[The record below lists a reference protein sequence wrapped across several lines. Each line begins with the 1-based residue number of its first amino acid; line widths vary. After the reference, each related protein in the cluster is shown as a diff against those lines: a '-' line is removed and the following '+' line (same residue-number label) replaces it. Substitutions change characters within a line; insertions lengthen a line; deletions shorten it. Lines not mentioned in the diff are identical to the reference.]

1 MPPIISV
8 PTWPNFCRT
17 QRGRTPYQ
25 LAFIA
30 RSSTGLA
37 RIPGVHSTVWIFA
50 ISAELTSRAVRKSCS
65 SSQVG

>member
-8 PTWPNFCRT
+8 PTWPNFWRT
-17 QRGRTPYQ
+17 QRGRIPYQ

-50 ISAELTSRAVRKSCS
+50 LRAELTSRAVRKSRS